1 MDTTEGTR
9 VDLRAAQSL
18 ADNQEYEKLRMLLRD
33 CGMSTDTQDVRARI
47 LVLRARA
54 NLILGDWEAA
64 EVEAREVVSMGETLA
79 DRSTEVAAWQVIGE
93 FLKDRGRTDE
103 SMECHLKASRLAGEI
118 GDVMAGA
125 EAELGLAGLCSKAG
139 DMHHAQVW
147 FEKARKAIERL
158 EGVRARR
165 LKAVAAIHMGIEAFR
180 LSHLE
185 EMSSWC
191 HQALSLLQGVPPNV
205 EAAEAYRFLGVAAS
219 ARRQHKQALEF
230 HTAALEV
237 INKVGWTFGL
247 AKVYNSIGQTFLE
260 MGRSQEA
267 IHFME
272 KSEGLCLELGA
283 TGEAATLLGKLGRA
297 HFMREEYDHAVA
309 YSRRDL
315 ETSRDGAGKRAL
327 AHMHRNLG
335 QGLRETGELA
345 QAIPHLK
352 ESLKLFHEVNDSL
365 NLGRV
370 YQELCLA
377 YLRMNE
383 TVLSRTMANKAF
395 EAFNRIRHEHEAM
408 YVRTLLGAIQRME
421 GELTESEATLE
432 KALAY
437 FATHEPSSRRVE
449 TLYEYGLLQLDQG
462 MPDHALETF
471 GEALRL
477 SQKLN
482 LQKRTH
488 QCFSMIEKLDAVRFM
503 RTLMETA

>member
-1 MDTTEGTR
+1 METT
-9 VDLRAAQSL
+9 LRLAQAL
-18 ADNQEYEKLRMLLRD
+18 ADNQEYDRLRTMLRD
-33 CGMSTDTQDVRARI
+33 CGSESDPADVRARV

-54 NLILGDWEAA
+54 DLILGDWEAA
-64 EVEAREVVSMGETLA
+64 EAEANEVVAMGESLS
-79 DRSTEVAAWQVIGE
+79 DRLIEVAALQVLGE
-93 FLKDRGRTDE
+93 FLKDRGRTEEALD
-103 SMECHLKASRLAGEI
+103 CHLKGSRLASSL
-118 GDVMAGA
+118 GDVMGAA

-139 DMHHAQVW
+139 DLHHAQTW
-147 FEKARKAIERL
+147 FEKASKAIERL

-165 LKAVAAIHMGIEAFR
+165 LKAVAAIHQGIEAFR
-180 LSHLE
+180 LSNLE

-191 HQALSLLQGVPPNV
+191 HQALSLLQGLPPNV

-237 INKVGWTFGL
+237 INKVGWRFGL

-297 HFMREEYDHAVA
+297 HFMREEFEHAVA

-315 ETSRDGAGKRAL
+315 ETSREGAGKRAL

-352 ESLKLFHEVNDSL
+352 ESLKLFHEVNDLL
-365 NLGRV
+365 NQGRV

-377 YLRMNE
+377 YLRMKE
-383 TVLSRTMANKAF
+383 TFLSRTMANKAL
-395 EAFNRIRHEHEAM
+395 EAFSRVRQEHESM
-408 YVRTLLGAIQRME
+408 YVHTLLGAIQRME
-421 GELTESEATLE
+421 GELAEAEATLV

-437 FATHEPSSRRVE
+437 YATHEPSARRVE

-477 SQKLN
+477 AQRLN
-482 LQKRTH
+482 LQKRTQ
-488 QCFSMIEKLDAVRFM
+488 QCFSMIESLDAVRFM